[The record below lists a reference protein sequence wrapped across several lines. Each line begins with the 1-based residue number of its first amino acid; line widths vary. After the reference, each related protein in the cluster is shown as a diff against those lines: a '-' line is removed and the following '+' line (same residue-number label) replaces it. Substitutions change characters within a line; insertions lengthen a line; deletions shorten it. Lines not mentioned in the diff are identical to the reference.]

1 MSAPAEAV
9 PTLELPSQALMQWSQ
24 MALLLAAQLAARRAK
39 LDRLAWSEGEHVRRS
54 RPMTWS
60 SGGGPRSNTAVRAMT
75 AEEIAQWSTS
85 SSDDAT
91 GTTAPATAEVAPL
104 NDRWAREITRDEQAG
119 AMPQAA
125 AHAAEGLRHRSV

>member
-54 RPMTWS
+54 RSMTWS
-60 SGGGPRSNTAVRAMT
+60 SGGGPRSSPRC
-75 AEEIAQWSTS
+75 
-85 SSDDAT
+85 
-91 GTTAPATAEVAPL
+91 AP
-104 NDRWAREITRDEQAG
+104 
-119 AMPQAA
+119 
-125 AHAAEGLRHRSV
+125 